1 MESDDD
7 ETVFDT
13 ANEVAL
19 ISKQFKNLIDEI
31 PKSDI
36 VSEEH
41 SRTVVI
47 IKRLEEQFEKLLT
60 LKAVDKRSMKSS
72 GSDTPAVNDY
82 LRYSDP
88 VDRRDAFMANA
99 LDKISSALELLHRKP
114 GEVPGLQNSV
124 SGYGGTAGRAAM
136 QVLVKSMDLKKWKGE
151 ESEPWDNV

>member
-13 ANEVAL
+13 VNEVAL

-36 VSEEH
+36 GSEEH
-41 SRTVVI
+41 SRTVVLI
-47 IKRLEEQFEKLLT
+47 RTLEEQFDKLLT
-60 LKAVDKRSMKSS
+60 LKAVDKRSTKSS
-72 GSDTPAVNDY
+72 GSDAPAVNDY
-82 LRYSDP
+82 LRYGNP

-124 SGYGGTAGRAAM
+124 SGRARHKQKKIGVASGVLIFFLHFTSDGR
-136 QVLVKSMDLKKWKGE
+136 SR
-151 ESEPWDNV
+151 

>member
-13 ANEVAL
+13 VNEVAL

-41 SRTVVI
+41 SRTVLIV
-47 IKRLEEQFEKLLT
+47 KRLEEQFEKLLT

-72 GSDTPAVNDY
+72 
-82 LRYSDP
+82 
-88 VDRRDAFMANA
+88 
-99 LDKISSALELLHRKP
+99 
-114 GEVPGLQNSV
+114 
-124 SGYGGTAGRAAM
+124 
-136 QVLVKSMDLKKWKGE
+136 
-151 ESEPWDNV
+151 

>member
-36 VSEEH
+36 GSEEH

-47 IKRLEEQFEKLLT
+47 IQNLVEQFEKLLT
-60 LKAVDKRSMKSS
+60 LMTVDKKTM
-72 GSDTPAVNDY
+72 
-82 LRYSDP
+82 
-88 VDRRDAFMANA
+88 
-99 LDKISSALELLHRKP
+99 
-114 GEVPGLQNSV
+114 
-124 SGYGGTAGRAAM
+124 
-136 QVLVKSMDLKKWKGE
+136 
-151 ESEPWDNV
+151 